1 MVNQRK
7 NLGED
12 RKLRVVKELKCKNCL
27 IYSCKI
33 RQLNRIKEE
42 EWEMMEE

>member
-27 IYSCKI
+27 IYSCKNVVF
-33 RQLNRIKEE
+33 NRIKCEGGKVEE
-42 EWEMMEE
+42 